1 MIPRRLRQTLAAF
14 VAASALAAT
23 IPAASPEA
31 AYLKGLSAAAGIES
45 PVEHTGATVAA
56 GRTTYAERCA
66 ACHGVRGRGDGPA
79 AAGLH
84 PPPADLLL
92 HVSQHSEGE
101 LYFFIARGIPGT
113 AMPAWRSVLSEQE
126 RWQLVHYLHALGEGR
141 P

>member
-14 VAASALAAT
+14 VAAGALAAA
-23 IPAASPEA
+23 IPGSPPEVEYLRSFSAAS
-31 AYLKGLSAAAGIES
+31 GIES
-45 PVEHTGATVAA
+45 PLPHTGATVAA

-92 HVSQHSEGE
+92 HVSQHSDGE
-101 LYFFIARGIPGT
+101 LYFFIARGMAGT

>member
-1 MIPRRLRQTLAAF
+1 MIPRRVRQPLAAF
-14 VAASALAAT
+14 VAASALAAA
-23 IPAASPEA
+23 IPGASPEA
-31 AYLKGLSAAAGIES
+31 AYLQGFSAASGIES
-45 PVEHTGATVAA
+45 PLPHSGATIAA
-56 GRTTYAERCA
+56 GRATFQQRCA
-66 ACHGVRGRGDGPA
+66 ACHGERGRGDGPA

-92 HVSQHSEGE
+92 HVPQHTEGE

-113 AMPAWRSVLSEQE
+113 AMPAWRAVLSEEE